1 MKIRGGAVQK
11 RRRHTHEERSNDHGP
26 LPPLTRPHIPGLP
39 PAMPSQRQPTPL
51 LRLGR
56 LLLVLAVCS
65 SLGLHW
71 AALQA
76 VAWTQMLVT
85 YSQQA
90 EWGEA
95 VKKTFDGEH
104 PCNLCLLVKAGQSK
118 EKQPQAIPMTKKL
131 DAVLVREDAPPL
143 RPAHI
148 VAFPNSEQRAAG
160 WLETPPVPPPRA

>member
-1 MKIRGGAVQK
+1 MRPREAD
-11 RRRHTHEERSNDHGP
+11 RRNPRRLLRCLTH
-26 LPPLTRPHIPGLP
+26 PPVRALP
-39 PAMPSQRQPTPL
+39 PAVPSARHHTPL
-51 LRLGR
+51 VRLGR
-56 LLLVLAVCS
+56 LLLALAVCA

-85 YSQQA
+85 YSQHA

-104 PCNLCLLVKAGQSK
+104 PCNLCLLVKEGQSK
-118 EKQPQAIPMTKKL
+118 EQQPQALPATKKL
-131 DAVLVREDAPPL
+131 DAVLVRENAPPMRL
-143 RPAHI
+143 ANI
-148 VAFPNSEQRAAG
+148 VAFPAFEQRAAG